1 MDECCRKSLAMLPEF
16 MDGWMGTSMGFIFE
30 EELPANLEILERR
43 QMTSFSSK
51 TMTPISFKG

>member
-1 MDECCRKSLAMLPEF
+1 MLQEELGHASRIYGR
-16 MDGWMGTSMGFIFE
+16 MDGDLYVFIFE